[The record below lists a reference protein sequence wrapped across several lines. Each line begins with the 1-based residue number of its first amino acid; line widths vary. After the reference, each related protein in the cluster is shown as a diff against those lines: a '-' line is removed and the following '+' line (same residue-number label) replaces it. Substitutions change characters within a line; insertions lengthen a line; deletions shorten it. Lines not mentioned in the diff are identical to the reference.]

1 MAIAEEVFVSRL
13 LGKTVVD
20 PRGKKIGKLADV
32 LVNEEELP
40 RVVGFVLREAGGKT
54 VLVDWAEVHVW
65 IRQYISL
72 RHPREEL
79 ALLPAEGSYLYL
91 SRDLLDKQI
100 VDLNGRKVVR
110 INDLKLADIQGE
122 MRLIAVDIGLRGILR
137 RLGLRRFVHWWER
150 RIRDL
155 PDTLIRWQD
164 VERIET
170 EASRVKLNVP
180 YQRLAKLHPADLADI
195 IEELN
200 NRDRTAVLQALE
212 TEVAAEAFQEIEPEV
227 QSAILEHLNGE
238 RASDLLET
246 MPADE
251 AAEILSELPDEKAE
265 ELLNLMEA
273 EQANEVRELLEYEE
287 GTAGRLM
294 TREFLAFGQHL
305 TVDEAIAKL
314 RAAKPDPDVAYYLY
328 VVDERGV
335 LCGVVSLRDL
345 VISSPATRLGEI
357 MNPQVIKVRD
367 TDDQARVAEVITKY
381 DLLAVP
387 VVDETGVLVGVV
399 IINDL
404 VDAVFLEKIRRK
416 ITRRFSGG

>member
-1 MAIAEEVFVSRL
+1 MAIAEEIFMSRL

-20 PRGKKIGKLADV
+20 PRGKRIGRLSDV

-40 RVVGFVLREAGGKT
+40 RVVGLAMRAVDGRT
-54 VLVDWAEVHVW
+54 VLVDWQEVHVW

-79 ALLPAEGSYLYL
+79 ALLPMDGPYLYL
-91 SRDLLDKQI
+91 RRDLLDKQI

-110 INDLKLADIQGE
+110 INDLKLAAVQGE
-122 MRLIAVDIGLRGILR
+122 LRLIAVDIGFRGLLR

-150 RIRDL
+150 RVRDL

-170 EASRVKLNVP
+170 GANRVKLSVP

-195 IEELN
+195 IEDLN

-212 TEVAAEAFQEIEPEV
+212 TDVAAEAFQEIEPEV
-227 QSAILEHLNGE
+227 QSAILEHMNGE

-251 AAEILSELPDEKAE
+251 AAEILGELPDEKAE
-265 ELLNLMEA
+265 ELLSLMEA

-294 TREFLAFGQHL
+294 TREFLAFGQNL
-305 TVDEAIAKL
+305 TVDETIARL
-314 RAAKPDPDVAYYLY
+314 REAKPDPDVAYYLY
-328 VVDERGV
+328 VIDDRGV
-335 LCGVVSLRDL
+335 LRGVVSLRDL
-345 VISSPATRLGEI
+345 VISPPATRLGE
-357 MNPQVIKVRD
+357 
-367 TDDQARVAEVITKY
+367 
-381 DLLAVP
+381 
-387 VVDETGVLVGVV
+387 
-399 IINDL
+399 
-404 VDAVFLEKIRRK
+404 
-416 ITRRFSGG
+416 